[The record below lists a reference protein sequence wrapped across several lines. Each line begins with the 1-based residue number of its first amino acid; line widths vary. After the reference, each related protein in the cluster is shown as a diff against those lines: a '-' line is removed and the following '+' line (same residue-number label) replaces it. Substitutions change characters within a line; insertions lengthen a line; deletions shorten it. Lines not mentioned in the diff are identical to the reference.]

1 MSVRIAGTAAFYGQ
15 SWRSDLDELALDSGL
30 GDQWILETTESSPRL
45 SVARNQAVVQA
56 GISPFCLQ
64 NDSASVCTT
73 EASYDAGRVS
83 LSANLNQIQLEMLNE
98 FLPQDVRISGVLSGN
113 LGLSGPLGELEGEIQ
128 LQAPEIVLT
137 ITQLQKTE
145 FHRLSAN
152 ELSGVYENA
161 QMNLRLRSELSGN
174 GLING
179 AAQIDMRS
187 EGKPVNA
194 TLQARFSEL
203 TWLDPFL
210 PQLSDL
216 DGDTNIDIQISGT
229 LQDPLIGGNV

>member
-1 MSVRIAGTAAFYGQ
+1 
-15 SWRSDLDELALDSGL
+15 
-30 GDQWILETTESSPRL
+30 
-45 SVARNQAVVQA
+45 
-56 GISPFCLQ
+56 
-64 NDSASVCTT
+64 
-73 EASYDAGRVS
+73 
-83 LSANLNQIQLEMLNE
+83 
-98 FLPQDVRISGVLSGN
+98 
-113 LGLSGPLGELEGEIQ
+113 
-128 LQAPEIVLT
+128 
-137 ITQLQKTE
+137 
-145 FHRLSAN
+145 
-152 ELSGVYENA
+152 
-161 QMNLRLRSELSGN
+161 MNLRLRSELSGN

-229 LQDPLIGGNV
+229 LQDPLIGGNVHMANLTAFVPEAGILLEQGRIDLVNRSAANWDLSASMASGGGNL